1 MSERG
6 HISIHTENILP
17 IIKKWLYAEKDI
29 YLRELVA
36 NASDALTKMQKI
48 SLTDDV
54 KNVPEPKIT
63 IALDKTAGTLTIS
76 DSGLGMTED
85 EVKKYINQIAFSG
98 VTEFVKKYEGKDEQS
113 QIIGHFG
120 LGFYS
125 AFMVSSKVEIQTL
138 SYQPGSQAVHWAC
151 SGDTEFTLDKGT
163 RTEIG
168 TTIVLHIAQDSQEM
182 LDSFKI
188 EEILNHYCAFIRY
201 PIELD
206 GKQINETTPLWT
218 KNASALTDEDYKEFY
233 LKVFPMAPEPLFWI
247 HLNLDYPVNLRGILY
262 FPKFSHEFEATEGQV
277 KLFCNQVFVADNCK
291 EIIPEYLTVL
301 KGVLDIPDL
310 PLNVSR
316 SYLQSDPQV
325 KKITEHIVK
334 KVADK
339 FAGMAK
345 TERENFEKFWK
356 DVHPFVKYCMMRDQK
371 FCERMQEH
379 LIFES
384 TSDKITTL
392 DEYLERVGEKTEKK
406 VIYVTD
412 KIAQANLIRMF
423 KDQELEAIIAD
434 TNIDKHFIPFLE
446 MQSKKKYEFMRIDSD
461 VSKFLVDES
470 ADSKIVDPKDSK
482 TLAQKIEDL
491 FNSHLKIDHL
501 KFKISSLKSDRVP
514 AMLLQDES
522 DRRMSEMSKFMPF
535 GDMSAFRKPEK
546 TLMINSN
553 SPLVKQLAKL
563 AELPGRDADVKIL
576 AEQIYDLAY
585 LQHGQFSADGMQAFI
600 ERSVAIMNRIQ

>member
-36 NASDALTKMQKI
+36 NASDALTKLQKI
-48 SLTDDV
+48 SVTDDV
-54 KNVPEPKIT
+54 KDIPEPKIT
-63 IALDKTAGTLTIS
+63 ITLNKDAGTLTIA

-138 SYQPGSQAVHWAC
+138 SYQQGAQAVHWSC
-151 SGDTEFTLDKGT
+151 SGDTEFILEKGT
-163 RTEIG
+163 RTEVG
-168 TTIVLHIAQDSQEM
+168 TSIILHIADDSKEM
-182 LDSFKI
+182 IDSFKI
-188 EEILNHYCAFIRY
+188 EEILHHYCAFIRY

-206 GKQINETTPLWT
+206 GKQINDTTPLWT
-218 KNASALTDEDYKEFY
+218 KNASALKDEDYKEFY
-233 LKVFPMAPEPLFWI
+233 QKVFPMGQEPLFWI

-384 TSDKITTL
+384 TADKITTL
-392 DEYLERVGEKTEKK
+392 DEYLERVCEKTEKK

-412 KIAQANLIRMF
+412 KIAQANLIRLF
-423 KDQELEAIIAD
+423 KEQELEAIIAD

-461 VSKFLVDES
+461 VSKFLVDDS

-491 FNSHLKIDHL
+491 FNTHLKIDHL

-514 AMLLQDES
+514 AMLLQDEN
-522 DRRMSEMSKFMPF
+522 DRRMTEMSKFMPF

-546 TLMINSN
+546 TLMINAN

-563 AELPGRDADVKIL
+563 AELPGREADVKIL
-576 AEQIYDLAY
+576 AEQIYDLAF